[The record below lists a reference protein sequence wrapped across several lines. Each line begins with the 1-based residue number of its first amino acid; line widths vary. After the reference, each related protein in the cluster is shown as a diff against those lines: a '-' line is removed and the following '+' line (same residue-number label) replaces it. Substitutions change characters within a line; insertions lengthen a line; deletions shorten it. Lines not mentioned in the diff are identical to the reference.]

1 MSKVCLCRGITEEQI
16 VEAIKN
22 GASSFEEVKEEN
34 KKVATDN
41 NRVYPASNRD
51 STVIKSVT
59 TGARKSPNLPNY
71 YNNGEHMISRLTLII
86 SIIALILS
94 VYNLLVILG
103 VLK

>member
-1 MSKVCLCRGITEEQI
+1 M
-16 VEAIKN
+16 
-22 GASSFEEVKEEN
+22 
-34 KKVATDN
+34 ATNN
-41 NRVYPASNRD
+41 NRVYPASNCD
-51 STVIKSVT
+51 NTAIKSVT

-71 YNNGEHMISRLTLII
+71 CINGEHMISRLTLII

>member
-1 MSKVCLCRGITEEQI
+1 MLLCRHKEGGD
-16 VEAIKN
+16 AI
-22 GASSFEEVKEEN
+22 EEVKEEN

-41 NRVYPASNRD
+41 NRVYPTCNRD
-51 STVIKSVT
+51 NTVIKSVT

-86 SIIALILS
+86 SIIAFVLS

-103 VLK
+103 VL

>member
-1 MSKVCLCRGITEEQI
+1 MLLYKHKEGGD
-16 VEAIKN
+16 AI
-22 GASSFEEVKEEN
+22 EEVKEEN

-41 NRVYPASNRD
+41 NRGYPTCNRD
-51 STVIKSVT
+51 NTAIKSVT

-86 SIIALILS
+86 SIIAFVLS

-103 VLK
+103 VL